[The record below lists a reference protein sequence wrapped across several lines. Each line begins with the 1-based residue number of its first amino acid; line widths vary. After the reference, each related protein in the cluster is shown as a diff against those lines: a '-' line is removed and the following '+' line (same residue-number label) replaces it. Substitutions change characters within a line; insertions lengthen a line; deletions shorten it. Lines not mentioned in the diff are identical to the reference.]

1 MKYLLI
7 ILSIFFISCSSG
19 WKANWQL
26 RRAEKLINKAELAGI
41 QWKRDTVKIFVP
53 IHLPAD
59 SGGRKAPQQAID
71 TTKVNTV
78 LAKYDS
84 LKEVVKAK
92 ETTEKQLR
100 KANAEIRKLKQRIG
114 KGFAKDSVY
123 QVQADSLTTLYFS
136 YKSGGL
142 DSAWYHRLPE
152 KVVHQV
158 PVSITNE
165 IKAEKSGLPWWV
177 YAGFALCF
185 IVIIRLV
192 FK

>member
-1 MKYLLI
+1 MRFITIFLL
-7 ILSIFFISCSSG
+7 FASCSSG

-26 RRAEKLINKAELAGI
+26 RRAEKLINKAEAAGL
-41 QWKRDTVKIFVP
+41 QWKRDTVLLPVYIE
-53 IHLPAD
+53 LPAD
-59 SGGRKAPQQAID
+59 SGGSKAPQQEID
-71 TTKVNTV
+71 TAKVNTV
-78 LAKYDS
+78 LSKYDS
-84 LKEVVKAK
+84 LKTIVKAK
-92 ETTEKQLR
+92 ETTEKELR

-136 YKSGGL
+136 LKSGDL
-142 DSAWYHRLPE
+142 DSAWYKRLPE
-152 KVVHQV
+152 KVVHEV
-158 PVSITNE
+158 PVAINNE

-177 YAGFALCF
+177 YAGFAICF